1 MIFEGNTRVY
11 IYSEAVDMR
20 NAIEGLSAKVKGLM
34 QQDPFSGEL
43 FVLGNRNH
51 RIIKILYWHNNGFC
65 LWMKKL
71 EKGRFRWPKPTAD
84 VFIVTER
91 ELSWLLEG
99 LDFTNIQAHKS
110 LDYTRTY

>member
-34 QQDPFSGEL
+34 RQDPLSGEL
-43 FVLGNRNH
+43 FVFGNRNH
-51 RIIKILYWHNNGFC
+51 RIIKILYRHNNGFC

-71 EKGRFRWPKPTAD
+71 EKGRFR
-84 VFIVTER
+84 
-91 ELSWLLEG
+91 
-99 LDFTNIQAHKS
+99 
-110 LDYTRTY
+110 